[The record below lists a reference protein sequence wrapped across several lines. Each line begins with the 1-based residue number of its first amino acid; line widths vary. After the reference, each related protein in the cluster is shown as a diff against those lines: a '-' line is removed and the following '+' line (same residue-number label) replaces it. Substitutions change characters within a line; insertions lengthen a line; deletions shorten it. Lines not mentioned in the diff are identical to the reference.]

1 MANVL
6 GASLYYPDLKSYFKH
21 SVTQN
26 TVHII
31 YILLDPCHM
40 VKLLRNTLGDWGLL
54 FNSNNE
60 AIKWNYFKKLVNIQ
74 NESSLHAATKIITR
88 HIRYFKEKMK
98 VNLAVQI
105 FSNSVADAI

>member
-1 MANVL
+1 
-6 GASLYYPDLKSYFKH
+6 
-21 SVTQN
+21 
-26 TVHII
+26 
-31 YILLDPCHM
+31 M